1 MNETFMKEKPVLPLL
16 VSMSLPMVISMLV
29 NSLYNIVDSFF
40 VAKISEDTMTALSLV
55 YPVQNFINAVAIGFG
70 VGINAVIAYH
80 LGSQE
85 QEKANRAASW
95 GFVLSLVHGAVMMV
109 GCIAI
114 MPVFLRMFTEEEQV
128 INYGIRYSRIA
139 FAFSVIIVTSLAFE
153 KIFQS
158 VGRMKVTMGAM
169 LAGCVT
175 NIILDP
181 MLIFGIGPFPVM
193 GIEGAALATGIG
205 QVLTMVIY
213 VIIYFSRPIPVRL
226 GRRYLTREAG
236 LFARLYS
243 IGIPATLNLA
253 LPSLLISALNAM
265 LAVYGQIY
273 VVILGIYYKL
283 QTFLYL
289 PVNGIVQGM
298 RPIIGYNYGAKEYK
312 RVGQIYRIT
321 LAISAAIMLIGTIIC
336 LVAPGQLIA
345 IYTSNPQT
353 ISAGKIALRLICAG
367 FIVSAVSVTSSGALE
382 GLGKGVPSFIISLFR
397 YVVIIIPVAFLLSS
411 VLGVA
416 GVWNAFWIAE
426 TITAVVAFVVYR
438 KALRESSRKKVKA
451 PEVEHTERICDKTV
465 SV

>member
-16 VSMSLPMVISMLV
+16 ISMSLPMVISMLV

-40 VAKISEDTMTALSLV
+40 VAKISEEAMTALSLV

-80 LGSQE
+80 LGARE
-85 QEKANRAASW
+85 HEKANRAATW
-95 GFVLSLVHGAVMMV
+95 GFVLSLIHGAVMMV
-109 GCIAI
+109 GCIAV
-114 MPVFLRMFTEEEQV
+114 MPAFLRMFTGEEQV
-128 INYGIRYSRIA
+128 IDYGIRYSRIA
-139 FAFSVIIVTSLAFE
+139 FAFSLIIVTSLAFE

-158 VGRMKVTMGAM
+158 VGRMKVTMGGM

-181 MLIFGIGPFPVM
+181 VLIFGIGPFPAM

-205 QVLTMVIY
+205 QVLT
-213 VIIYFSRPIPVRL
+213 VIIYVVIYFARPIPVRL
-226 GRRYLTREAG
+226 GRKYLIWEGG
-236 LFARLYS
+236 LFLRLYS

-253 LPSLLISALNAM
+253 LPSLLISALNAI
-265 LAVYGQIY
+265 LAAYGQIY

-289 PVNGIVQGM
+289 PANGIVQGM
-298 RPIIGYNYGAKEYK
+298 RPIIGYNYGAKEHK
-312 RVGQIYRIT
+312 RVRQIYRIT
-321 LAISAAIMLIGTIIC
+321 LTISAAIMLIGTVIC
-336 LVAPGQLIA
+336 LAVPGQLIT
-345 IYTSNPQT
+345 IYTTNPET
-353 ISAGKIALRLICAG
+353 IEAGKTALRVICAG

-397 YVVIIIPVAFLLSS
+397 YVVIIIPVAFLLSR
-411 VLGVA
+411 VFGAA

-426 TITAVVAFVVYR
+426 TITAVIAFVVYR
-438 KALRESSRKKVKA
+438 KALRGASTFQFS
-451 PEVEHTERICDKTV
+451 
-465 SV
+465 

>member
-16 VSMSLPMVISMLV
+16 ISMSLPMVISMLV

-40 VAKISEDTMTALSLV
+40 VAKISEEAMTALSLV

-80 LGSQE
+80 LGARE
-85 QEKANRAASW
+85 HEKANRAATW
-95 GFVLSLVHGAVMMV
+95 GFVLSLIHGAVMMV
-109 GCIAI
+109 GCIAV
-114 MPVFLRMFTEEEQV
+114 MPAFLRMFTGEEQV
-128 INYGIRYSRIA
+128 IDYGIRYSRIA
-139 FAFSVIIVTSLAFE
+139 FAFSLIIVTSLAFE

-158 VGRMKVTMGAM
+158 VGRMKVTMGGM

-181 MLIFGIGPFPVM
+181 VLIFGIGPFPAM

-205 QVLTMVIY
+205 QVLT
-213 VIIYFSRPIPVRL
+213 VIIYVVIYFARPIPVRL
-226 GRRYLTREAG
+226 GRKYLIWEGG
-236 LFARLYS
+236 LFLRLYS

-253 LPSLLISALNAM
+253 LPSLLISALNAI
-265 LAVYGQIY
+265 LAAYGQIY

-289 PVNGIVQGM
+289 PANGIVQGM
-298 RPIIGYNYGAKEYK
+298 RPIIGYNYGAKEHK
-312 RVGQIYRIT
+312 RVRQIYRIT
-321 LAISAAIMLIGTIIC
+321 LTISAAIMLIGTVIC
-336 LVAPGQLIA
+336 LAVPGQLIA
-345 IYTSNPQT
+345 IYTTNPET
-353 ISAGKIALRLICAG
+353 IAAGKIALRVICAG

-397 YVVIIIPVAFLLSS
+397 YVVVIIPVAFLLSR
-411 VLGVA
+411 VFGAA

-426 TITAVVAFVVYR
+426 TITAVIAFVVYR
-438 KALRESSRKKVKA
+438 KALRGASTFQFS
-451 PEVEHTERICDKTV
+451 
-465 SV
+465 